1 MTATSPELA
10 RRLQLALGAQY
21 QLGPEIG
28 RGGMGVVYRATDAAL
43 DRDVAVKVI
52 HPELASHE
60 ALARRF
66 LAEARTI
73 ARLRHPN
80 IVSVHAAGAGENLL
94 YYVMDDVPGETLRE
108 RLARDGKLSPAE
120 AARITADLAA

>member
-1 MTATSPELA
+1 MTDTSPDLA

-21 QLGPEIG
+21 ALGPELG
-28 RGGMGVVYRATDAAL
+28 RGGMGIVYRATDTGL
-43 DRDVAVKVI
+43 ERQVAVKVI

-60 ALARRF
+60 GLARRF

-108 RLARDGKLSPAE
+108 RLARERRLDPADV
-120 AARITADLAA
+120 AR